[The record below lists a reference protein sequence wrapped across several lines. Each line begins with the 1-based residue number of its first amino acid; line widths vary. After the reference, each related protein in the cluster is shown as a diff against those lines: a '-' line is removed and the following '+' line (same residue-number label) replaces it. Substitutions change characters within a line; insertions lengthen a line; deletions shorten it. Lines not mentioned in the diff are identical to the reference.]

1 MNIELERSQFRH
13 YNSHYHVTTVYQQL
27 NTVWLVR
34 IFLYAYYIDSVDSD
48 GQTVRKEIH
57 HRKDIANVCGK
68 DNTTSNNMRNMARSN
83 AYIATLNTY
92 KQMGIT
98 GAT

>member
-1 MNIELERSQFRH
+1 M
-13 YNSHYHVTTVYQQL
+13 YQQL
-27 NTVWLVR
+27 NTMWLVR

-57 HRKDIANVCGK
+57 HRKDIANVFGK
-68 DNTTSNNMRNMARSN
+68 DNTTYNNMRNMARSN

-98 GAT
+98 GAN